1 MPPEGMNGEEPKHEE
16 APKRSR
22 RSLAWVL
29 ALVLVLGVIDYL
41 TGPEI
46 SFYAFYLVPVSL
58 AAWSAGRR
66 AGIAISVL
74 SAASWLIANAQ
85 GLPTFSHPAILYWNC
100 LVRFA
105 TYVFVTV
112 LITRRTAS
120 SKTPG
125 QLLLEDFQRHK
136 QGLAI
141 PTDIPLRVSDTLDW
155 LIPLLLILN
164 ILILVGMAWYFGYLK
179 PRS

>member
-1 MPPEGMNGEEPKHEE
+1 MEDE
-16 APKRSR
+16 APKRSPWR
-22 RSLAWVL
+22 LAGVL
-29 ALVLVLGVIDYL
+29 ALVLVLGVLDYL

-58 AAWSAGRR
+58 AAWSSGRTAGL
-66 AGIAISVL
+66 AVSVL
-74 SAASWLIANAQ
+74 SAVSWLIANAQ
-85 GLPTFSHPAILYWNC
+85 GWPTDRAPAILYWNC

-105 TYVFVTV
+105 TYVFVTF
-112 LITRRTAS
+112 LITRRAPAPQTD
-120 SKTPG
+120 G
-125 QLLLEDFQRHK
+125 QLLLEDLRRHK
-136 QGLAI
+136 QGLPV

-164 ILILVGMAWYFGYLK
+164 LLILGGMAWYFGYFK